1 MDRTP
6 SACLIA
12 CLVVSDFNISASA
25 VANNNRVHSGR
36 TTGGDMVV
44 MVMVIAFINFIFIC
58 DDEYYVRISLAPEE
72 DEKFLTGIFVVS
84 GPGLSYNSL
93 YPYHSPRD
101 PKVTLRI
108 MRKIGRRR
116 ACQRLK

>member
-1 MDRTP
+1 MDRTTLV
-6 SACLIA
+6 CLMVCSI
-12 CLVVSDFNISASA
+12 VSDFNVSASA
-25 VANNNRVHSGR
+25 VADNNRVHSGR

-44 MVMVIAFINFIFIC
+44 MVIAFIYFIFIC

>member
-44 MVMVIAFINFIFIC
+44 MVIAFIHFIFIC
-58 DDEYYVRISLAPEE
+58 DDEYYVRISLAPKE

-84 GPGLSYNSL
+84 GSGLSCNSL
-93 YPYHSPRD
+93 YPYHP
-101 PKVTLRI
+101 PETQKYP
-108 MRKIGRRR
+108 
-116 ACQRLK
+116 